1 MGSHPLSTILI
12 LPFIGVITLLFVH
25 NKKKSAIKTI
35 SAIVVGLQLWLSLQI
50 FFNFDTTTNYL
61 QFVDHYSWINLFSID
76 FIIGINGLNLPF
88 VLLSSIVL
96 FLSIFISW
104 NLEHQ
109 QKTFYMLLMI
119 FDFGIMGIFIAFDLF
134 LFISFLGILLFSTFF
149 LISLFT
155 SDPQKNPAIHFG
167 IYAIIAFSLILIGT
181 LLISSKS
188 DLSTFNITH
197 LIQNPNPSNSF
208 QIIGYFILL
217 TGFLFITPI
226 IPFHS
231 WYLPTVSNTIAPI
244 NILIMSLFT
253 KIGLFGIL
261 KLVFPL
267 FPYATRELTLII
279 GILALISILYYAL
292 CAFSYKSYRTII
304 TYFSS
309 YQIAIAFLGLSSVL
323 SIKSKLM
330 GAAATGLNGAIIQ
343 MFGAGLIIPILVL
356 LPKLLHNISMHKP
369 GINDLPGRNR
379 WIISFV
385 IMLSLL
391 ASFGIPGFLSFIS
404 QFLCFLGIFQI
415 VSTRIIGII
424 AFIGIIFIAVTFFKI
439 IRSIVLN
446 NNDVEFDVNHAETSN
461 EFLIATVLVGL
472 LILFGLYP
480 KPLLQ
485 TINQSVQYLV
495 SIIAAI

>member
-1 MGSHPLSTILI
+1 
-12 LPFIGVITLLFVH
+12 
-25 NKKKSAIKTI
+25 
-35 SAIVVGLQLWLSLQI
+35 
-50 FFNFDTTTNYL
+50 
-61 QFVDHYSWINLFSID
+61 
-76 FIIGINGLNLPF
+76 
-88 VLLSSIVL
+88 
-96 FLSIFISW
+96 
-104 NLEHQ
+104 
-109 QKTFYMLLMI
+109 
-119 FDFGIMGIFIAFDLF
+119 
-134 LFISFLGILLFSTFF
+134 
-149 LISLFT
+149 
-155 SDPQKNPAIHFG
+155 
-167 IYAIIAFSLILIGT
+167 
-181 LLISSKS
+181 
-188 DLSTFNITH
+188 
-197 LIQNPNPSNSF
+197 
-208 QIIGYFILL
+208 
-217 TGFLFITPI
+217 
-226 IPFHS
+226 
-231 WYLPTVSNTIAPI
+231 
-244 NILIMSLFT
+244 
-253 KIGLFGIL
+253 
-261 KLVFPL
+261 
-267 FPYATRELTLII
+267 
-279 GILALISILYYAL
+279 
-292 CAFSYKSYRTII
+292 
-304 TYFSS
+304 